1 MRITKRQLRQIIRE
15 ASYDDDG
22 DLTLDPD
29 GLQRK
34 MFDFLTGPGGIAQW
48 EEHFGVDDGATG
60 RIIWEFLAKAY
71 NELEEKL
78 EMLQ

>member
-34 MFDFLTGPGGIAQW
+34 MFDFLTGPGGILM
-48 EEHFGVDDGATG
+48 V
-60 RIIWEFLAKAY
+60 
-71 NELEEKL
+71 
-78 EMLQ
+78 